1 MPIGEGALAVAYN
14 NVEDGPVVLL
24 HTEVPEKLS
33 GLCTD
38 RDRRIAS
45 SKRCDA
51 IMAIAKCPF
60 RSSRPVPSTAGPRS
74 LAADRRVAP
83 AQRFLATMPHAY
95 RMHVQTEFL
104 ISSTAS
110 DSEVHTVGRTRGRL
124 DIE

>member
-1 MPIGEGALAVAYN
+1 MPIGEGALAVAYH

-51 IMAIAKCPF
+51 IMAIAKCPSGRRGPF
-60 RSSRPVPSTAGPRS
+60 RVRQALDRWPQTDGLHPHSAFGNDAPRLS
-74 LAADRRVAP
+74 NACP
-83 AQRFLATMPHAY
+83 NG
-95 RMHVQTEFL
+95 
-104 ISSTAS
+104 ISNF
-110 DSEVHTVGRTRGRL
+110 V
-124 DIE
+124 